1 MAEGRLAGRV
11 GLRAVTVRGRLTL
24 LLVALAALLGV
35 ASSASGA
42 PALGRWEA
50 TRADGRGLTFTV
62 VRTAFGTAIRDVAG
76 HCPNSVEGRNG
87 TTSSYEPRSGPPG
100 DRTPTLNPV
109 DARGRI
115 RAVVRPRFFDP
126 LQGRLGRWRGT
137 VRLKNSWYDRRPID
151 SCDLFR
157 RLAFDVRH
165 VDSVPVSSGVWAAT
179 GPVLLRRSI
188 IGPPVPVRSVLVFRV
203 GGGGAMVADSEG
215 ELWGERPARVAR
227 TECSIEGD
235 KLMRGRVRPDGSFT
249 LVRQSGFRY
258 VLDGRFTSATSVSAV
273 FSAPTPGCGTGSPI
287 SGQLIWPDAG
297 NALAPGQTEPVVEY
311 VALGDSYA
319 SGEGV
324 DPYTSDTKKR
334 FGCHRSTR
342 AYSELVRAT
351 GVTLRRRSFACS
363 GAVTANVGLLGSD
376 GSITGKIQ
384 RTSEGA
390 IQLDRLTEADWRQ
403 VGLVTITIGG
413 NDARFEPV
421 LAECTVVACER
432 GRRAERIE
440 RRVTNLLPSF
450 LARTYA
456 AIARRAPQAT
466 VVVVGYPRL
475 FPGPGQAQPLCFA
488 NKLPRVR
495 QLFLNRVSSQL
506 RDVIAR
512 RTRRA
517 GFFFLDVAPTFAGHE
532 PCGPKDDWIF
542 GLSRGLDRGVVSVK
556 SYHPNRDG
564 QEGYARALRRFLSC
578 VVTSGAA
585 LQADGLP
592 ANPGPGRA
600 APAGC
605 TPN

>member
-1 MAEGRLAGRV
+1 M
-11 GLRAVTVRGRLTL
+11 
-24 LLVALAALLGV
+24 LLVALATLLGL

-62 VRTAFGTAIRDVAG
+62 VRTAFGTAIRDVTG
-76 HCPNSVEGRNG
+76 HCPNRADGRNG
-87 TTSSYEPRSGPPG
+87 TTSSYEPRPGPPG

-115 RAVVRPRFFDP
+115 RAVIRPRFFAP
-126 LQGRLGRWRGT
+126 LGGRLGRRRGT
-137 VRLKNSWYDRRPID
+137 VRLGGSWFDRAPVD

-165 VDSVPVSSGVWAAT
+165 VDSVPVTSGTWAAT
-179 GPVLLRRSI
+179 GPFLLRPSI

-203 GGGGAMVADSEG
+203 SGGGAMIADSGG
-215 ELWGERPARVAR
+215 ELWDQRPARIAR
-227 TECSIEGD
+227 AECSIEGSR
-235 KLMRGRVRPDGSFT
+235 LLGGRVRPDGSFT
-249 LVRQSGFRY
+249 LVRDDGLGVRR
-258 VLDGRFTSATSVSAV
+258 VLDGRFTSATTVSAN
-273 FSAPTPGCGTGSPI
+273 FWTPACGIGSPI
-287 SGQLIWPDAG
+287 SGVLILADAG
-297 NALAPGQTEPVVEY
+297 NALAPGQSEPVVEY

-324 DPYTSDTKKR
+324 DPYVSDTKKR

-351 GVTLRRRSFACS
+351 GVTLRRRSLACS
-363 GAVTANVGLLGSD
+363 GAVTTNVGLLGSD

-432 GRRAERIE
+432 GKRAERIE

-456 AIARRAPQAT
+456 AITRRAPQAT

-475 FPGPGQAQPLCFA
+475 FPGPGQAQPWCFT

-512 RTRRA
+512 RARRA

-556 SYHPNRDG
+556 SYHPNHDG

>member
-1 MAEGRLAGRV
+1 M
-11 GLRAVTVRGRLTL
+11 
-24 LLVALAALLGV
+24 
-35 ASSASGA
+35 
-42 PALGRWEA
+42 
-50 TRADGRGLTFTV
+50 
-62 VRTAFGTAIRDVAG
+62 I
-76 HCPNSVEGRNG
+76 
-87 TTSSYEPRSGPPG
+87 
-100 DRTPTLNPV
+100 
-109 DARGRI
+109 
-115 RAVVRPRFFDP
+115 
-126 LQGRLGRWRGT
+126 
-137 VRLKNSWYDRRPID
+137 
-151 SCDLFR
+151 
-157 RLAFDVRH
+157 
-165 VDSVPVSSGVWAAT
+165 
-179 GPVLLRRSI
+179 
-188 IGPPVPVRSVLVFRV
+188 
-203 GGGGAMVADSEG
+203 ADSGG
-215 ELWGERPARVAR
+215 ELWDQRPARIAR
-227 TECSIEGD
+227 AECSIEGSR
-235 KLMRGRVRPDGSFT
+235 LLGGRVRPDGSFT
-249 LVRQSGFRY
+249 LVRDDGPGVRR
-258 VLDGRFTSATSVSAV
+258 VLDGRFTSATTVSAN
-273 FSAPTPGCGTGSPI
+273 FWTPACGIGSPI
-287 SGQLIWPDAG
+287 SGVLILADAG

-324 DPYTSDTKKR
+324 DPYASDTKKR

-351 GVTLRRRSFACS
+351 GVTLRRRSLACS
-363 GAVTANVGLLGSD
+363 GAVTTNVGLLGSD

-432 GRRAERIE
+432 GKRAERIE

-456 AIARRAPQAT
+456 AITRRSPQAT

-475 FPGPGQAQPLCFA
+475 FPGPGQAQPWCFA

-495 QLFLNRVSSQL
+495 QLFLNRVSRQL

-512 RTRRA
+512 RARQA

-585 LQADGLP
+585 LHADGLP
-592 ANPGPGRA
+592 ANPGPGRT

>member
-1 MAEGRLAGRV
+1 
-11 GLRAVTVRGRLTL
+11 VTVRGCLTL
-24 LLVALAALLGV
+24 VLAALAALLGF

-76 HCPNSVEGRNG
+76 HCPYRNHGRNG
-87 TTSSYEPRSGPPG
+87 TTSSYEPLSGPPG

-109 DARGRI
+109 DRRGRI
-115 RAVVRPRFFDP
+115 RAVRRPRYFAP
-126 LQGRLGRWRGT
+126 LEGRLRRTRGT
-137 VRLKNSWYDRRPID
+137 VRLAGSWFERSPVDA
-151 SCDLFR
+151 CELFR
-157 RLAFDVRH
+157 GVAFDMRH
-165 VDSVPVSSGVWAAT
+165 VDSVPVTSGVWAAT
-179 GPVLLRRSI
+179 GPVLLRPSI
-188 IGPPVPVRSVLVFRV
+188 IGLPVPVRSVLVFRV
-203 GGGGAMVADSEG
+203 GAGGAMIEDSGG
-215 ELWGERPARVAR
+215 ELWERRSARIAR
-227 TECSIEGD
+227 EECSIEGS
-235 KLMRGRVRPDGSFT
+235 KLLGGRVRPDGSFT
-249 LVRQSGFRY
+249 LVRDDGLGVRY
-258 VLDGRFTSATSVSAV
+258 VLDGRFTSATSVSGN
-273 FSAPTPGCGTGSPI
+273 FWRPGCGIGSPI
-287 SGQLIWPDAG
+287 SGQLISPDAG

-324 DPYTSDTKKR
+324 DPYTPDTKRR

-351 GVTLRRRSFACS
+351 GVDLRRRSFACS
-363 GAVTANVGLLGSD
+363 GAVTANVGRLGSD

-390 IQLDRLTEADWRQ
+390 IQLDRLNETDWRH

-413 NDARFEPV
+413 NDARFEPT
-421 LAECTVVACER
+421 LAECTFVPCDR
-432 GRRAERIE
+432 GKRAERIE
-440 RRVTNLLPSF
+440 RRVTNVLPSF
-450 LARTYA
+450 LALTYA
-456 AIARRAPQAT
+456 AIRRRAPQAT
-466 VVVVGYPRL
+466 VVVLGYPRL
-475 FPGPGQAQPLCFA
+475 FPGPGQAEPWCFA
-488 NKLPRVR
+488 NKLPRAR
-495 QLFLNRVSSQL
+495 QLFLNRVSGRL

-512 RTRRA
+512 QARRS

-578 VVTSGAA
+578 VVTRGAA
-585 LQADGLP
+585 LNADGLP
-592 ANPGPGRA
+592 ANPGRGRS
-600 APAGC
+600 APPGC

>member
-1 MAEGRLAGRV
+1 
-11 GLRAVTVRGRLTL
+11 VTVRGRLTL
-24 LLVALAALLGV
+24 LLAALGALLGL
-35 ASSASGA
+35 ASPASGA

-62 VRTAFGTAIRDVAG
+62 ARTAFGTAIRDVTG
-76 HCPNSVEGRNG
+76 HCPDRAEGRNG

-115 RAVVRPRFFDP
+115 RAVRKPRFFAP
-126 LQGRLGRWRGT
+126 LGGRLRRTRGT
-137 VRLKNSWYDRRPID
+137 VRLESSWRDRAPID

-157 RLAFDVRH
+157 GLAFDVRH
-165 VDSVPVSSGVWAAT
+165 VDSVPVTSGVWAAT
-179 GPVLLRRSI
+179 GPVLLRPSI
-188 IGPPVPVRSVLVFRV
+188 IGLPVPVRSVLVFRV
-203 GGGGAMVADSEG
+203 SGGGAMIADSG
-215 ELWGERPARVAR
+215 GQLWDQRPARIAR
-227 TECSIEGD
+227 EECSIQGD
-235 KLMRGRVRPDGSFT
+235 RLLGGRVRPDGSFT
-249 LVRQSGFRY
+249 LVRDDGLGVRH
-258 VLDGRFTSATSVSAV
+258 VLDGRFTSATTVSGV
-273 FSAPTPGCGTGSPI
+273 FWTPGCGIGSPI
-287 SGQLIWPDAG
+287 SGQLIQADAG
-297 NALAPGQTEPVVEY
+297 NALAPGETEPIVEY
-311 VALGDSYA
+311 AALGDSYA

-324 DPYTSDTKKR
+324 DPYVSGTERR
-334 FGCHRSTR
+334 FSCHRSTR

-351 GVTLRRRSFACS
+351 GVELRRRSFACS
-363 GAVTANVGLLGSD
+363 GAVTANVGRLGSD
-376 GSITGKIQ
+376 GAITGKTQ
-384 RTSEGA
+384 RKSEGA
-390 IQLDRLTEADWRQ
+390 IQLDRLTEADWRH

-413 NDARFEPV
+413 NDARFEPT
-421 LAECTVVACER
+421 LAECTFVQCDR
-432 GRRAERIE
+432 GNRAKRIE
-440 RRVTNLLPSF
+440 RRVTNTLPSF
-450 LARTYA
+450 LALTYA

-475 FPGPGQAQPLCFA
+475 FPGPGQAEPRCFA
-488 NKLPRVR
+488 NKLPRAR
-495 QLFLNRVSSQL
+495 QLFLNRVSGQL

-512 RTRRA
+512 QARRS

-578 VVTSGAA
+578 VVTRGAA
-585 LQADGLP
+585 LHADGLP

>member
-1 MAEGRLAGRV
+1 
-11 GLRAVTVRGRLTL
+11 LRAVTVRGRLAL
-24 LLVALAALLGV
+24 LLAALAALLGP

-76 HCPNSVEGRNG
+76 HCPNRAEGRNG

-115 RAVVRPRFFDP
+115 RAVFRPRFFAA
-126 LQGRLGRWRGT
+126 LGGRLSRSRGT
-137 VRLKNSWYDRRPID
+137 VRLKGSWRDRAPID
-151 SCDLFR
+151 SCNLFR
-157 RLAFDVRH
+157 GLAFDVRH
-165 VDSVPVSSGVWAAT
+165 VDSVPVTSGVWAAT
-179 GPVLLRRSI
+179 GPLLLRPSI
-188 IGPPVPVRSVLVFRV
+188 IGLPVPVRSVLVFRV
-203 GGGGAMVADSEG
+203 GGGGATIDDSGG
-215 ELWGERPARVAR
+215 ELWDQRPVRIARE
-227 TECSIEGD
+227 ECSIEGSR
-235 KLMRGRVRPDGSFT
+235 LLGGRVRPDGSFT
-249 LVRQSGFRY
+249 LVRDDGLGVRY
-258 VLDGRFTSATSVSAV
+258 VLDGRFTSATTVTGV
-273 FSAPTPGCGTGSPI
+273 FWRPGCGIGSPI
-287 SGQLIWPDAG
+287 SGVLIQADAG
-297 NALAPGQTEPVVEY
+297 NALAPGQAEPIVEY
-311 VALGDSYA
+311 V
-319 SGEGV
+319 
-324 DPYTSDTKKR
+324 DPYSSDTKMR

-351 GVTLRRRSFACS
+351 GVELRRRSFACS
-363 GAVTANVGLLGSD
+363 GAVTANVGRLGSD
-376 GSITGKIQ
+376 GSITGKVQ

-421 LAECTVVACER
+421 LAECSVVPCDR
-432 GRRAERIE
+432 GKRAQRIE
-440 RRVTNLLPSF
+440 RRVTNALPSY
-450 LARTYA
+450 LALTYA

-495 QLFLNRVSSQL
+495 QLFLNRISSQL
-506 RDVIAR
+506 RDVIAAQAR
-512 RTRRA
+512 RS

-578 VVTSGAA
+578 VVTRGAA
-585 LQADGLP
+585 LHADGLP
-592 ANPGPGRA
+592 ANPGRGRA

>member
-1 MAEGRLAGRV
+1 MRPLQAPCLRRAPRRFRSRQQRGLGRDRTGPAPAVDHRSSGSGALGAGLPRRWRRRDGRRQRGGVVGRAPGEGRQD
-11 GLRAVTVRGRLTL
+11 
-24 LLVALAALLGV
+24 GV
-35 ASSASGA
+35 LDRRRQTDAR
-42 PALGRWEA
+42 P
-50 TRADGRGLTFTV
+50 
-62 VRTAFGTAIRDVAG
+62 
-76 HCPNSVEGRNG
+76 
-87 TTSSYEPRSGPPG
+87 GPP
-100 DRTPTLNPV
+100 
-109 DARGRI
+109 
-115 RAVVRPRFFDP
+115 
-126 LQGRLGRWRGT
+126 
-137 VRLKNSWYDRRPID
+137 RRP
-151 SCDLFR
+151 
-157 RLAFDVRH
+157 
-165 VDSVPVSSGVWAAT
+165 
-179 GPVLLRRSI
+179 
-188 IGPPVPVRSVLVFRV
+188 
-203 GGGGAMVADSEG
+203 
-215 ELWGERPARVAR
+215 
-227 TECSIEGD
+227 
-235 KLMRGRVRPDGSFT
+235 FT

-273 FSAPTPGCGTGSPI
+273 FAPTLGCGTGSPI
-287 SGQLIWPDAG
+287 SGQLVWPDAG

-324 DPYTSDTKKR
+324 DPYTSDTKNR
-334 FGCHRSTR
+334 LGCHRSTR

-376 GSITGKIQ
+376 GSVTGKIQ

-475 FPGPGQAQPLCFA
+475 FPGPGQAQPWCFA

-512 RTRRA
+512 RARRA
-517 GFFFLDVAPTFAGHE
+517 GLLPRRRAHVRRPRAMRAKGRLDLRPQPRARPRGGQRQVLPPQPRRSG
-532 PCGPKDDWIF
+532 
-542 GLSRGLDRGVVSVK
+542 GLRPS
-556 SYHPNRDG
+556 
-564 QEGYARALRRFLSC
+564 AARFLSC
-578 VVTSGAA
+578 IVTSGAA